1 MSDNETGPGQP
12 FDPRLRTR
20 NRAILVAILVL
31 SMLPLFGAV
40 WFYYGAPGAVTDAR
54 MNNGALIDP
63 PAQLDELGLSD
74 DIGPVRAGEQRLWR
88 LIFVAPASCDAA
100 CFEQLALLRQ
110 LHVLLGREQGRVIRL
125 AAFPEQI
132 DNASR
137 ARLQESFPRLDLTT
151 GPAGLIERALA
162 GRALRVAESESDS
175 GPAAGSGAGA
185 TPGFDAASPPA
196 TGVLTVDPLGNV
208 IFLHRL
214 DQIGEPLLFDLKRL
228 LRLSNIG

>member
-1 MSDNETGPGQP
+1 MSDNETGAAPP

-31 SMLPLFGAV
+31 SMLPLFGAI

-63 PAQLDELGLSD
+63 PAQLDELALID
-74 DIGPVRAGEQRLWR
+74 DVGPVSVGERRVWR
-88 LIFVAPASCDAA
+88 LIFVAPSPCDAA

-110 LHVLLGREQGRVIRL
+110 LHVLLGRESDRVIRL
-125 AAFPEQI
+125 AAFPGPI
-132 DNASR
+132 DNAAR
-137 ARLQESFPRLDLTT
+137 VRLQEAFPRMDLAT
-151 GPAGLIERALA
+151 GPAALIERALA
-162 GRALRVAESESDS
+162 GRTLRT
-175 GPAAGSGAGA
+175 AAHGGDAGA
-185 TPGFDAASPPA
+185 AVDPDFDAASPPP
-196 TGVLTVDPLGNV
+196 TGILTVDPLGNV

>member
-1 MSDNETGPGQP
+1 MSDNENGPAAA

-20 NRAILVAILVL
+20 NRAMLVALLVL
-31 SMLPLFGAV
+31 SMLPLFGAI
-40 WFYYGAPGAVTDAR
+40 WFYYADPASVTDAR

-63 PAQLDELGLSD
+63 PAQLEALGLVD
-74 DIGPVRAGEQRLWR
+74 DIGPIGPVGAGERRIWR
-88 LIFVAPASCDAA
+88 LIFVAPAQCDST

-110 LHVLLGREQGRVIRL
+110 LHVLLGRESERVIRL
-125 AAFPEQI
+125 AAFPEPL
-132 DNASR
+132 DNSSK

-151 GPAGLIERALA
+151 GTAGLIERTLE
-162 GRALRVAESESDS
+162 GRTLRSADTAADRSPD
-175 GPAAGSGAGA
+175 AGS
-185 TPGFDAASPPA
+185 PPE
-196 TGVLTVDPLGNV
+196 TGILTVDPLGNV